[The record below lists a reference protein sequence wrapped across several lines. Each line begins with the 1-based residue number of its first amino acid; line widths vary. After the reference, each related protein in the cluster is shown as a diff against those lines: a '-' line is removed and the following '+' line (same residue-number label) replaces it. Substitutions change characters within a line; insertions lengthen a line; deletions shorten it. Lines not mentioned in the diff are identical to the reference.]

1 MYKGNATKGL
11 EFYNLLLESDKFT
24 TELGKVNLVAGKLE
38 AEMILYYSRKGV
50 TKKLVGLTLGRLIE
64 IGKENNLLDKNQIS
78 ALKMVCNQ
86 RNYFI
91 HNIYSLFTDL
101 IDETI
106 LPKNNL
112 IDTDVITYTDYAWKL
127 KDNLEGLAQIFIE
140 WNEPIT
146 PVSRNG

>member
-50 TKKLVGLTLGRLIE
+50 SKKLVGLTLGRLIE
-64 IGKENNLLDKNQIS
+64 LGKENNLLDKNLIT
-78 ALKMVCNQ
+78 ALRMVCNQ

>member
-127 KDNLEGLAQIFIE
+127 KDNLELI
-140 WNEPIT
+140 
-146 PVSRNG
+146 